1 MKCTFF
7 AAVFL
12 PIIAFLYAVICFIPS
27 TEDIAK
33 MLGSALVPGS
43 PHANMYFAMYAYNST
58 EQGRSFT
65 RDLKIGQYVKV
76 RDRGGGSYILE
87 PLMALAWVMY
97 DGDRDVLT

>member
-1 MKCTFF
+1 
-7 AAVFL
+7 
-12 PIIAFLYAVICFIPS
+12 
-27 TEDIAK
+27 

-76 RDRGGGSYILE
+76 RGRLRVKAMRLGSENLRNGY
-87 PLMALAWVMY
+87 MY
-97 DGDRDVLT
+97 